1 MTFGGHFNFF
11 IITGSFSISKS
22 IFFLFSWI
30 VFIPILVLTSNIKDY
45 IIEGAVENSIEKLTL
60 RSLNVLCLKPQI
72 PSQMF

>member
-30 VFIPILVLTSNIKDY
+30 VFIPILTSNIKDY